1 MSKTLKILILED
13 EASDAEL
20 VKYHAST
27 LDYVCEFRHAFSEES
42 FLQTLEEF
50 VPDIVLSDYKLNGYD
65 GLRAL
70 EHCNVVLPFVPFVLI
85 TGTLGEELAVKI
97 IKQGASDFLLK
108 GHLSNLPKTIVRVL
122 REAEKKREAVKL
134 QEERD
139 LLFTQ
144 SIDLIGIAGTDGY
157 FKTINPAFERTLG
170 YTLEEILTTPYIEFI
185 HPDDREKTFLGVE
198 NIGNASQ
205 PVSIVNRSKCKN
217 GEYVWLEW
225 HLVMQ
230 GDMVFANA
238 RDMTERMR
246 AEQEILKLNQELEEK
261 VEQRTQ
267 ELSIANASLLSEITE
282 RTHISEELAEKNREV
297 TDSIN
302 YAKRIQHA
310 KIPRAEYLHNRV
322 SEYFVFFKPKDIVSG
337 DFYYFHQ
344 TGEILF
350 IAAADCTGHGVP
362 GALLSMIAMEKLEDA
377 FKASNDPAEVLSTLN
392 KNIKA
397 TFQNKEDKKSLHDG
411 LDIALCALNTST
423 GTLKFAGANRPLW
436 IIRNKADDIEEFKGT
451 RTAIGGITHFD
462 EPFETHETQLEKG
475 DTCYMFS
482 DGYADTFGGEN
493 DKKMM
498 TKRFKD
504 ILLSIQ
510 SQPLNEHERLL
521 SKHLDEWKREN
532 GQTDDILVVGFRP

>member
-139 LLFTQ
+139 LLFAQ

-462 EPFETHETQLEKG
+462 EPFETHETQLKKG